1 MGWLGRLTGGGDPT
15 PGAEEDLARL
25 AAGGVPRAAERRL
38 GAVAAGGGPFTSGFT
53 PADLALSRLEG
64 VRPVGQ
70 VMGSSVYK
78 VGWQN
83 TPWATGWGG
92 DAVATELAALTE
104 AWNDARGLALARL
117 EQEARLIGCHAVV
130 DVAFAQRAHAF
141 LSGEVEVVVQGTAV
155 HLPEGGGERP
165 VLTDLSMA
173 DYALLR
179 RCGHRPVGVVAATS
193 VWYVVP
199 SWRTQS
205 LTSGWQRRQG
215 NQELP
220 EFTQGLYA
228 ARESALARATRAAAA
243 LRADGLVGVDVR
255 QEVEHREVERNDRK
269 RTDLV
274 IAFHVLGTAIVEA
287 GEHRPLAPRTVVRQ
301 GAPR

>member
-1 MGWLGRLTGGGDPT
+1 
-15 PGAEEDLARL
+15 
-25 AAGGVPRAAERRL
+25 
-38 GAVAAGGGPFTSGFT
+38 
-53 PADLALSRLEG
+53 

-70 VMGSSVYK
+70 VMGSSVYQ

-83 TPWATGWGG
+83 MPWGQGWGG
-92 DAVATELAALTE
+92 NAVATELDALTD
-104 AWNDARGLALARL
+104 AWNRARALALGRL
-117 EQEARLIGCHAVV
+117 EQEARLTGCHAVV
-130 DVAFAQRAHAF
+130 DVTFEQRSHAF

-155 HLPEGGGERP
+155 HLPDDGGEGP

-173 DYALLR
+173 DYVLLR
-179 RCGHRPVGVVAATS
+179 RGGHRPVGVVAATS

-205 LTSGWQRRQG
+205 LTTGWQRLQG

-228 ARESALARATRAAAA
+228 ARESALGRATRDARE

-255 QEVEHREVERNDRK
+255 QQVEHREIERNDRK

-274 IAFHVLGTAIVEA
+274 ITFHVLGTAIVEA
-287 GEHRPLAPRTVVRQ
+287 GEHRPLAPRLVVRQ